1 MKVAHWL
8 PEPVTSGVSELFAV
22 SVELNTRLIG
32 SKRAAL
38 PKYDRISPPHFMLW
52 LPR

>member
-8 PEPVTSGVSELFAV
+8 PVLTTSGLSELLAV

-32 SKRAAL
+32 SKRAAW
-38 PKYDRISPPHFMLW
+38 P
-52 LPR
+52 